1 MKLGKVLGKEGMRR
15 LVDVVLAEVDQ
26 FYMELPTDADGN
38 PVRLG
43 DMVAVPESGIQYQV
57 TAIKSGGCIEATRL
71 LTDGDVPKMMS
82 LECYAK
88 GVLKVEE

>member
-43 DMVAVPESGIQYQV
+43 DKVQPPWRATYMFV
-57 TAIKSGGCIEATRL
+57 TSIREDGYIECGRAGGGGVFETLRCPASE
-71 LTDGDVPKMMS
+71 
-82 LECYAK
+82 
-88 GVLKVEE
+88 VLKVEE